1 MNGILTPDQIADLA
15 GISQICEELGADLVV
30 IGATSLLI
38 LMGDLGRFTRD
49 VDLTVALV
57 FDEFERLTMR
67 LAAIGWTPSPK
78 LEHRWI
84 APRRTIID
92 LLPAGAELRRSGSIT
107 WPASQ
112 FKMSLAGF
120 EHVFAQAVEVHLPEG
135 LTIRVAPP
143 IVTALLKIIAW
154 VDDPYRRAKDLQ
166 DIRIVLRRYE
176 QQSDRL
182 FSDAVFDADL
192 PDFEFANAFL
202 LGLDMGALATGDDAG
217 FVKQFLNRLL
227 AQDEE
232 GRFDDE
238 SDFGMRSVRGQLNA
252 FRKGFKRE

>member
-1 MNGILTPDQIADLA
+1 MNDILTPDQIADLA
-15 GISQICEELGADLVV
+15 GISQICKELGADLVV

-49 VDLTVALV
+49 VDLTVARD

-67 LAAIGWTPSPK
+67 LAAIGWTLAPK

-84 APRRTIID
+84 APRRTIKN
-92 LLPAGAELRRSGSIT
+92 LLAGAELRRSGSIT

-120 EHVFAQAVEVHLPEG
+120 DHVFAGAVDVNLPG
-135 LTIRVAPP
+135 GMTIRVAPP

-176 QQSDRL
+176 QESDRL
-182 FSDAVFDADL
+182 FSNAVFDAEL
-192 PDFEFANAFL
+192 PDF
-202 LGLDMGALATGDDAG
+202 
-217 FVKQFLNRLL
+217 RI
-227 AQDEE
+227 
-232 GRFDDE
+232 
-238 SDFGMRSVRGQLNA
+238 
-252 FRKGFKRE
+252 RKRISPRP

>member
-1 MNGILTPDQIADLA
+1 
-15 GISQICEELGADLVV
+15 
-30 IGATSLLI
+30 
-38 LMGDLGRFTRD
+38 
-49 VDLTVALV
+49 LTVALD
-57 FDEFERLTMR
+57 FDEFERLTTR
-67 LAAIGWTPSPK
+67 LAAIGWTPAPK

-84 APRRTIID
+84 APRQTIID

-120 EHVFAQAVEVHLPEG
+120 DHVFASAVEVNLPG
-135 LTIRVAPP
+135 GMTIRVAPP

-176 QQSDRL
+176 QENDRL
-182 FSDAVFDADL
+182 FSDAVFDAGL

-202 LGLDMGALATGDDAG
+202 LGLDMRALATGDDAR
-217 FVKQFLNRLL
+217 FVEQFLGRLR

-238 SDFGMRSVRGQLNA
+238 SEFGMKSFRGQINA
-252 FRKGFKRE
+252 FRKGFTRA

>member
-1 MNGILTPDQIADLA
+1 MNDILTPDQIADLA
-15 GISQICEELGADLVV
+15 EINRICEELRADLVV

-38 LMGDLGRFTRD
+38 LIGDLGRFTRD
-49 VDLTVALV
+49 IDLTVAL
-57 FDEFERLTMR
+57 DLDGFERLTMR
-67 LAAIGWTPSPK
+67 LAAIGWTPAPK
-78 LEHRWI
+78 LEHRWL

-92 LLPAGAELRRSGSIT
+92 LLPAGAELRRSGSFI

-112 FKMSLAGF
+112 FKMNLAGF
-120 EHVFAQAVEVHLPEG
+120 ERVFADAVEIRLPGG
-135 LTIRVAPP
+135 LIIRVAPP
-143 IVTALLKIIAW
+143 IVTVLLKIIAF

-166 DIRIVLRRYE
+166 DIRIVLRLYE
-176 QQSDRL
+176 QESDRL

-202 LGLDMGALATGDDAG
+202 LGLDLGALATGDEAR
-217 FVKQFLNRLL
+217 FVDRFLDRLL

-238 SDFGMRSVRGQLNA
+238 ADFAMKTFRGQINA
-252 FRKGFKRE
+252 FRKGFTRQ

>member
-1 MNGILTPDQIADLA
+1 MNDILTPDQIADLA

-49 VDLTVALV
+49 VDLTVALD

-67 LAAIGWTPSPK
+67 LAAIGWTPAPK

-84 APRRTIID
+84 APRGTIID

-120 EHVFAQAVEVHLPEG
+120 DHVFASAVDVKLPG
-135 LTIRVAPP
+135 GMTIRVAPP

-176 QQSDRL
+176 QESDRL

-202 LGLDMGALATGDDAG
+202 LGLDIRALATGDDAR
-217 FVKQFLNRLL
+217 FVEQFLGRLL
-227 AQDEE
+227 AQEEE

-238 SDFGMRSVRGQLNA
+238 SDFGMKSFRGQINA
-252 FRKGFKRE
+252 FRKGFTGR